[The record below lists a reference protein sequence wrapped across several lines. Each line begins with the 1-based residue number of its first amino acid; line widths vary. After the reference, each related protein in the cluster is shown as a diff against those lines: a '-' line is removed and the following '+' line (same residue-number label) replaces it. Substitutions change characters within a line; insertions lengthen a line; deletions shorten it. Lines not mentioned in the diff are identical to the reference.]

1 VVPDNA
7 QREIISLCYM
17 KLNLFG
23 FSTLGQGAM
32 SSKAIILLLLLF
44 SAVNRSASQNYLIGV
59 RGGASLD
66 CDPGR
71 FRQVEGFAGWNLPWK
86 WNTRFDFNLLPR
98 LESSAGVLDG
108 GSEAGFVGT
117 AGPVLELRRKFFP
130 LSIEGGAS
138 PTFLSRYRFETK
150 DLGGRFQFTDH
161 IGLDWHFKE
170 NFDIGCR
177 FQHMSNAGIYKHN
190 PGLNLEMLTA
200 DYTF

>member
-1 VVPDNA
+1 LKRNNLLERKSLRPFTT
-7 QREIISLCYM
+7 ISLGT
-17 KLNLFG
+17 LF
-23 FSTLGQGAM
+23 
-32 SSKAIILLLLLF
+32 LF
-44 SAVNRSASQNYLIGV
+44 FLTYSGYAQSFLFGV

-71 FRQVEGFAGWNLPWK
+71 FRQAEVFGGWNLPWQ
-86 WNTRFDFNLLPR
+86 WNPCLDLSLLPR
-98 LESSAGVLDG
+98 LETSAGVLDG

-117 AGPVLELRRKFFP
+117 AGPVLELRYRRFP

-138 PTFLSRYRFETK
+138 PTLLSRYRFDAK

-161 IGLDWHFKE
+161 IGLNWRFTRHF
-170 NFDIGCR
+170 DMGIR

-200 DYTF
+200 AYTF